1 MKSALGIFLRSGKVG
16 CRGSH
21 QTNSGWALWL
31 VRICPECTTDILVKQ
46 WFLAPQKWCLEN
58 CFIMPCNRC
67 TSHNRSFGSIHP
79 FGLSSEP
86 GSSVWVSAEPLFVDL
101 SHPVLLKFMFPNLF
115 KWRSKTCKPNK
126 IHPLLAWLDD
136 LRKCCTALY
145 SPWGILKMR
154 DLETHRFQY

>member
-1 MKSALGIFLRSGKVG
+1 MNSALGILLRSGKVG

-31 VRICPECTTDILVKQ
+31 VRICPECITTNGYFSETVVPSPPKVMFREL
-46 WFLAPQKWCLEN
+46 FHHA
-58 CFIMPCNRC
+58 RC
-67 TSHNRSFGSIHP
+67 TSHNRSYGSIHP

-101 SHPVLLKFMFPNLF
+101 LHPVLWKFMFPNLF
-115 KWRSKTCKPNK
+115 KLRSKTCRPNQ